1 MHLLGGILNPERDES
16 LYHYM
21 IVSQKQLPPPAGEH
35 HESGGGD
42 EGLTRDFLD
51 HRALS

>member
-1 MHLLGGILNPERDES
+1 
-16 LYHYM
+16 M
-21 IVSQKQLPPPAGEH
+21 IVSQKQLPPPGEH

-51 HRALS
+51 HRALSHSDILNIASL